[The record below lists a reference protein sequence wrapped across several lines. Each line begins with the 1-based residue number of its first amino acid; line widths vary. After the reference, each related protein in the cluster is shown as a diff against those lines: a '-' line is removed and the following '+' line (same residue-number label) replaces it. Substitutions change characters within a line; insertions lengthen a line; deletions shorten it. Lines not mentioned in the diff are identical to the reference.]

1 MTERFDAETIA
12 NHLKKKKEKME
23 LLKWREQ
30 DGGEEAAQLR
40 EEEEVMF
47 S

>member
-30 DGGEEAAQLR
+30 DGGRRQR
-40 EEEEVMF
+40 
-47 S
+47 SYKKKKK